1 MTDTFFTLAVDSKTQ
16 KPLQYEHAWRVLL
29 DSKASHDDRANAK
42 CWLTYRT
49 ADGEIQFK
57 DWEEKIAPVQPN
69 TSMRWQ
75 ISLLAAE
82 AYVHVL
88 HGPDER
94 PMLACAERLNEF
106 TDGRLRDNPGS
117 VQSFIRVKAVEAYWM
132 LCHRHESEAFDPAI
146 PVSTA
151 FSTWKTVMGSLDWQA
166 HPFRWLEMRDDAQVL
181 MALSHIAYRVR
192 LLSNPIPKQH
202 AFSAENV
209 RRIAGKEHWIRCL
222 SKIRTTAG
230 YAF

>member
-29 DSKASHDDRANAK
+29 DTKASHDDRANAK

-49 ADGEIQFK
+49 ADGEVQFK

-132 LCHRHESEAFDPAI
+132 LCHRHESEAFDPAGPI
-146 PVSTA
+146 NTA

-192 LLSNPIPKQH
+192 LLSNPIPKQP
-202 AFSAENV
+202 AFSVENV
-209 RRIAGKEHWIRCL
+209 RRIAGKEHWVRCL
-222 SKIRTTAG
+222 GKIRTTAG